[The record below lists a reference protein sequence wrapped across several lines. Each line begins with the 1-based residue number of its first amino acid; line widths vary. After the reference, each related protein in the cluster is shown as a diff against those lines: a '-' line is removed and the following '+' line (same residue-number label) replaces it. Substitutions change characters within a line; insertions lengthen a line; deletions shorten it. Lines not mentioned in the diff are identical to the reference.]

1 MEKNLT
7 GRKSGIGVCTGVG
20 HPGFNRLLSRSPY
33 SDRRAPGQGTCGGG
47 TPHESLPPHPPIYG
61 GEPRGGRWVPA
72 GTQRIYGR
80 SIGDPREDGGYDG
93 HVRGG
98 VFTPKGQ
105 CQNQILQ
112 TLATSGGEGL
122 QQ

>member
-1 MEKNLT
+1 MSHFLPIPRFT
-7 GRKSGIGVCTGVG
+7 VG
-20 HPGFNRLLSRSPY
+20 SLGEGARVS
-33 SDRRAPGQGTCGGG
+33 AGTC
-47 TPHESLPPHPPIYG
+47 
-61 GEPRGGRWVPA
+61 
-72 GTQRIYGR
+72 QRIYGR

-112 TLATSGGEGL
+112 TLVTSGGEGL
-122 QQ
+122 QQLGRDWV